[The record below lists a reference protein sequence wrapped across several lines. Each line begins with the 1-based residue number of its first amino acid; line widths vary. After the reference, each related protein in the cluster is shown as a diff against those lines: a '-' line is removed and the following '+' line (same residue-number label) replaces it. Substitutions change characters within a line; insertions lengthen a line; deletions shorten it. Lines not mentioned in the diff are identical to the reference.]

1 MKKLTHL
8 IKTGVFVL
16 LTSLSIASCV
26 DGNDWET
33 IDGNRLFGTT
43 SFSVSPAAI
52 TAEVTW
58 DATPNTE
65 YYIIEA
71 SLEQMNNDTP
81 MGEASGSI
89 VYGEDKSIKKSP
101 YILTGL
107 QGETTYYL
115 RIKSVS
121 TGKESRW
128 IYLEDATFKTDK
140 EEILGTVPAE
150 NITEESVL
158 LTWEAGLKVTHILL
172 KTGTETAERQDITTD
187 EATNGQKL
195 IVGLLPGTEYT
206 ISIYNGEAR
215 RGETTVTTVM
225 PEMVEFNSVQA
236 TKTSVSLVW
245 DPEAIQ
251 TGSTTV
257 SHYAW
262 CEGNRTPNASDN
274 YTALT
279 GEQIAQGLLEITG
292 FEPSTTYTVAL
303 MRGTYVRAMTT
314 FTTSKGIPSNY
325 TKVAVS
331 NVDEWNAALANEAG
345 ISNLAILLTGDLN
358 ITGATKAVTNN
369 ISSLLIWGADA
380 EGNKLEN
387 KPSIKAQQLCFNG
400 TFEQI
405 EFYNINFWH
414 TATGAGSGTYLI
426 DQNNVSGSINN
437 FLLES
442 CEISGYRGLMRI
454 RSNNTGIWN
463 NIELK
468 DCITKVYD
476 YGLFALEGTSTTY
489 GTISLT
495 NTTLDNT
502 YKIMKTAIANFTMNM
517 NQCTIF
523 GAGTTLIEG
532 PSSGT
537 ILINISKSLFGGI
550 QTQAYNAANS
560 ITVSGITQTESF
572 RTSTC
577 PFAQSRA
584 FGEMIE
590 GVTDAQLF
598 ANPTNGDFTVQLD
611 EYKAYG
617 DQRWNK

>member
-8 IKTGVFVL
+8 IKTGAFVL
-16 LTSLSIASCV
+16 LTSLSIVSCV

-140 EEILGTVPAE
+140 EEILGTVPSE

-158 LTWEAGLKVTHILL
+158 LTWEAGLEVTHILL

-314 FTTSKGIPSNY
+314 FTTVKGIPNDYELAPVSDIDSWNDAMKKIG
-325 TKVAVS
+325 KVAILIQESV
-331 NVDEWNAALANEAG
+331 NLDLAG
-345 ISNLAILLTGDLN
+345 ITAEIPQG
-358 ITGATKAVTNN
+358 IT
-369 ISSLLIWGADA
+369 SLLIWGADP
-380 EGNKLEN
+380 EGNITTT
-387 KPSIKAQQLCFNG
+387 KPGIKTKGFRFNDAFD
-400 TFEQI
+400 TV
-405 EFYNINFWH
+405 EFYNLHLYSN
-414 TATGAGSGTYLI
+414 GSSGNYII
-426 DQNNVSGSINN
+426 DNQNVVNNSINN
-437 FLLES
+437 IIIES
-442 CEISGYRGLMRI
+442 CVVDEARGLFRI
-454 RSNNTGIWN
+454 RNTATCSWQSVLI
-463 NIELK
+463 K
-468 DCITKVYD
+468 DCDLNGIGD
-476 YGLFALEGTSTTY
+476 YGLFTIDGGTFNKISISNSTM
-489 GTISLT
+489 
-495 NTTLDNT
+495 NNT
-502 YKIMKTAIANFTMNM
+502 YKIIKAKQTGITLNIDH
-517 NQCTIF
+517 CTIF
-523 GAGTTLIEG
+523 GAGYVLVDG
-532 PSSGT
+532 QSGN
-537 ILINISKSLFGGI
+537 ININATNTLVGGLA
-550 QTQAYNAANS
+550 TQKVFEKGA
-560 ITVSGITQTESF
+560 TL
-572 RTSTC
+572 
-577 PFAQSRA
+577 
-584 FGEMIE
+584 
-590 GVTDAQLF
+590 VTDENVFTTSESKYESGKSWGSMLTIPATELF